1 MAVGPLGSDALLF
14 DRNYGPSNY
23 QTAGESAV
31 TEVFPADRR
40 GSAQAFGARTWSDC
54 AALAAGLAGVDRPR
68 DAAVYR
74 RMLQNAGFSGPLAV
88 YNDMDTVSGGRHAG
102 RTVFISTAVPA
113 PLPWG
118 ERAAERSG
126 QAAGAPFW

>member
-1 MAVGPLGSDALLF
+1 MKKCYLIGADGGGTKTWVAVSPLGSDALLF

-31 TEVFPADRR
+31 TEVFRQIAEDLRR
-40 GSAQAFGARTWSDC
+40 LLGTDLDC

-88 YNDMDTVSGGRHAG
+88 YNLSLIH
-102 RTVFISTAVPA
+102 I
-113 PLPWG
+113 
-118 ERAAERSG
+118 
-126 QAAGAPFW
+126 